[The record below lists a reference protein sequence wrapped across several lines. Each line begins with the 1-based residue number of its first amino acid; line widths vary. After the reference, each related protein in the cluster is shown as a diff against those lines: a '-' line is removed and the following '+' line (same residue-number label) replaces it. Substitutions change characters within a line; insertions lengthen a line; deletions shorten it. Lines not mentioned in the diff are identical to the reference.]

1 MGNHGPNVCKTY
13 SESTFKGWDGW
24 LVGWKSICRF
34 TKLSRKTLIPLIK
47 NHELP
52 VYSLP
57 GGTVMALPE
66 LLNVWAI
73 FYDMKQEKAGGRRV
87 AEGEF
92 RGRPNAEAR
101 QTERGSTTG
110 GSTTPGRETKNLPP
124 REWALKELEKDPVVK
139 SYAAQARA
147 EGKPTFGQYVLS
159 EWEKAN
165 E

>member
-1 MGNHGPNVCKTY
+1 MVEHGQNVRKSY

-34 TKLSRKTLIPLIK
+34 THLTRKTLIPLIK

-57 GGTVMALPE
+57 GGTVMAIPE

-92 RGRPNAEAR
+92 GENPNAEAR
-101 QTERGSTTG
+101 QAQARQAEARQTG
-110 GSTTPGRETKNLPP
+110 QARETKTLPA
-124 REWALKELEKDPVVK
+124 REWALKEFEKDPVVK
-139 SYAAQARA
+139 SYSKARA
-147 EGKPTFGQYVLS
+147 KGEPTFGQYVLR